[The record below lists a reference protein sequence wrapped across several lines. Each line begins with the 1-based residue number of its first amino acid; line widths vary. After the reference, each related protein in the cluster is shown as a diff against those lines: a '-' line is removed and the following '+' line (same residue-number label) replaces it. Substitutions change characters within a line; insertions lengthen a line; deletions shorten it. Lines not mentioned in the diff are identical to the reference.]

1 MGRRRRLPLC
11 QRRVKQP
18 PPGNLGAEGGE
29 WASPVLKPSHLRSID
44 PPPPRRRRTL
54 RPRRVASPSK
64 SSRSRARG
72 DRSRQ
77 RRSCRIVRE
86 AAACTQRGESQL
98 SWGSTSRPTTSDDG
112 RRRGPRG
119 SAALHGAG
127 LLRSRSQSRHSV
139 QANSASQA
147 SSVVERAPS
156 PRKLSDTEQAVALA
170 VLHSD
175 ELVDQ
180 PPQEVYATLLSRGV
194 YLASIRTLLR
204 LDLGARERRRQIC
217 NRQLGH
223 RERCYKSC
231 NRQLGDRIRC
241 C

>member
-1 MGRRRRLPLC
+1 MMD
-11 QRRVKQP
+11 VVED
-18 PPGNLGAEGGE
+18 LGDP
-29 WASPVLKPSHLRSID
+29 WLSMVQASDVLGL
-44 PPPPRRRRTL
+44 
-54 RPRRVASPSK
+54 
-64 SSRSRARG
+64 SRATAY
-72 DRSRQ
+72 RQ
-77 RRSCRIVRE
+77 
-86 AAACTQRGESQL
+86 TQPLE
-98 SWGSTSRPTTSDDG
+98 P
-112 RRRGPRG
+112 P
-119 SAALHGAG
+119 
-127 LLRSRSQSRHSV
+127 
-139 QANSASQA
+139 
-147 SSVVERAPS
+147 SVVERAPS

-175 ELVDQ
+175 ESVDQ